1 MQKNSTKRNK
11 TAKEIAT
18 KMELSE
24 RTIRRYMA
32 EDRQDFEKRAK
43 ERREQAH
50 KLRVDEGKTWEE
62 VATIMETTTDSVK
75 GLVKRFR
82 SEKNK
87 INKRG

>member
-32 EDRQDFEKRAK
+32 EDRKDFEKRARD
-43 ERREQAH
+43 RREKAY
-50 KLRVDEGKTWEE
+50 KLRIDENKSWDE
-62 VATIMETTTDSVK
+62 VASIMDTTVDSVK
-75 GLVKRFR
+75 GLVKRYR
-82 SEKNK
+82 SEMKK
-87 INKRG
+87 KK

>member
-11 TAKEIAT
+11 TAKEIAL

-32 EDRQDFEKRAK
+32 EDRQDFEKRAR
-43 ERREQAH
+43 ERRELAY
-50 KLRVDEGKTWEE
+50 KLRVEEGKTWDE
-62 VATIMETTTDSVK
+62 VAALMNATPDSIK

-82 SEKNK
+82 SEQKNK
-87 INKRG
+87 K

>member
-32 EDRQDFEKRAK
+32 EDRKDFEKRAK
-43 ERREQAH
+43 DRREKAY
-50 KLRVDEGKTWEE
+50 KLRIDENKSWDE
-62 VATIMETTTDSVK
+62 VASIMDTTVDSVK
-75 GLVKRFR
+75 GLVKRYR
-82 SEKNK
+82 SEMKQK
-87 INKRG
+87 K

>member
-32 EDRQDFEKRAK
+32 EDRKDFEKRARD
-43 ERREQAH
+43 RREKAY
-50 KLRVDEGKTWEE
+50 KLRIDENKSW
-62 VATIMETTTDSVK
+62 D
-75 GLVKRFR
+75 FR
-82 SEKNK
+82 SEWLC
-87 INKRG
+87 GQ

>member
-32 EDRQDFEKRAK
+32 EDRKNFEKRARD
-43 ERREQAH
+43 RREKAY
-50 KLRVDEGKTWEE
+50 KLRIDENKSWYE
-62 VATIMETTTDSVK
+62 VASIMGTTVDSVK
-75 GLVKRFR
+75 GLVKRYR
-82 SEKNK
+82 SEMKQK
-87 INKRG
+87 K

>member
-32 EDRQDFEKRAK
+32 EDRKDFEKRARD
-43 ERREQAH
+43 RREKAY
-50 KLRVDEGKTWEE
+50 KLRIDENKSWDE
-62 VATIMETTTDSVK
+62 VASIMDTTVDSVK
-75 GLVKRFR
+75 GLVKRYR
-82 SEKNK
+82 SEMNQKK
-87 INKRG
+87 

>member
-32 EDRQDFEKRAK
+32 EDRKDFEKRARD
-43 ERREQAH
+43 RREKAY
-50 KLRVDEGKTWEE
+50 KLRIGENKSWDE
-62 VATIMETTTDSVK
+62 VASIMDTTVDSVK
-75 GLVKRFR
+75 GLVKRYR
-82 SEKNK
+82 SEMKQK
-87 INKRG
+87 K

>member
-32 EDRQDFEKRAK
+32 EDRKDFEKRARD
-43 ERREQAH
+43 RREKAY
-50 KLRVDEGKTWEE
+50 KLRIDENKSWDE
-62 VATIMETTTDSVK
+62 VASIMDTTADSVK
-75 GLVKRFR
+75 GLVKRYR
-82 SEKNK
+82 SEMKQK
-87 INKRG
+87 K

>member
-32 EDRQDFEKRAK
+32 EDRKDFEKRARD
-43 ERREQAH
+43 RREKAY
-50 KLRVDEGKTWEE
+50 KLRIDENKSWDE
-62 VATIMETTTDSVK
+62 VASIMDTTVDSVK
-75 GLVKRFR
+75 GLVKRYR
-82 SEKNK
+82 SEMKQK
-87 INKRG
+87 K

>member
-32 EDRQDFEKRAK
+32 EDRQDFEKRARD
-43 ERREQAH
+43 RRIQAY
-50 KLRVDEGKTWEE
+50 KLRIDDGKSWDE
-62 VATIMETTTDSVK
+62 VASIMETTVDSVK
-75 GLVKRFR
+75 GLVKRYR
-82 SEKNK
+82 IEQKEK
-87 INKRG
+87 I